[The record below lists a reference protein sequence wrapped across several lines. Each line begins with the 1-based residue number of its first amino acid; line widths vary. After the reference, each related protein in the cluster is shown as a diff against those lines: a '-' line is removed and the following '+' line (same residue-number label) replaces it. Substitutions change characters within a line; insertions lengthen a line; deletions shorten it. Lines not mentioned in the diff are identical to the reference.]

1 MRPKIAHTLVN
12 IKKLVCTYPLFLVSA
27 TVLMLAVQALIEN
40 TLDDSFTLIKIAYTA
55 ALGISVFFGIALLGQ
70 RIGKRWLWNC
80 LGLVL
85 LMCFYLFV
93 LPEEK
98 KLITEKYIFIL
109 VPAYILSHLF
119 VSIAPFLKDKQEEN
133 RFWQYNKTLFVNFFL
148 TIVFTGVLCGGVQLA
163 LLAVNH
169 LFGLS
174 WEYEIYL
181 RVFFALLIFGS
192 AVIFGMFHVEGL
204 KKMEESRPY
213 PVVIAFFTQFILIP
227 LLLIYA
233 GILYIYGIKIL
244 LTWDLPRGW
253 VSYLILTY
261 GMLGILALL
270 LVHPLLGGSSKAWVG
285 WFKKL
290 FYYSLL
296 PLLALLFVAIG
307 TRISEYGFTEARYF
321 VLLLALW
328 LTFVTC
334 YFILSAKPS
343 IRTIPYSLWTAGLC
357 ALILPYI
364 NALDLSVRSQKKA
377 FMQLL
382 VKENLL
388 KEGKINTQ
396 QAVSRPT
403 VNALQSKYVYL
414 YYRNKHE
421 FVWELIEANSLEDI
435 QKSAWNF
442 RTLFPQI
449 IADSTDYS
457 YTNFYLDSKS
467 KLQEISNYTHLIQM
481 EVQNELKFKIGADSL
496 FIRQKMYGNEPQFS
510 LSVNGSSKD
519 LVPFI
524 DSLVHPYLQGQ
535 TDAIVEDL
543 SFVVEHEGYQCKVT
557 FNQISVEI
565 PKGEPRYY
573 LSQMT
578 FLFRSN

>member
-40 TLDDSFTLIKIAYTA
+40 TLDDSFTLVKIAYTA

-261 GMLGILALL
+261 GMLGVLALL

-296 PLLALLFVAIG
+296 PLLVLLFVAIG

-328 LTFVTC
+328 LTFVTY

-343 IRTIPYSLWTAGLC
+343 IRTIPYSLWIAGLC

-382 VKENLL
+382 VKEDLL

-396 QAVSRPT
+396 QAVSHTT
-403 VNALQSKYVYL
+403 VNALQSKYVYF

-421 FVWELIEANSLEDI
+421 FIWELIEANSLEDI